1 MKNSLIPSS
10 EGSVL
15 STDQDL
21 RQLSSPI
28 SINYKEAL
36 AMREIALSMGT
47 ELPRYLL
54 SPEVN
59 QLLNYMPDVRQ
70 QFLYRTLWNTGVR
83 INEALALIRDSF
95 CLDVPVPFV
104 KVKTLKQRNRGPGA
118 RKKGDTGIRNVPLTD
133 PHYIQ
138 AFKEYVAS
146 FSITRANQ
154 LLWNIGSDN
163 TPRNWLNQ
171 AIQRAKS
178 DGVTFTVEPITPH
191 TFRHSFC
198 MHLILSGVPLKLVQK
213 YAGHARLE
221 STEIYTQVFLLD
233 AARYYPVNFSY
244 F

>member
-1 MKNSLIPSS
+1 MKNSLIIPAG
-10 EGSVL
+10 EAVI

-21 RQLSSPI
+21 RPLRSPI
-28 SINYKEAL
+28 PINYKEAL

-54 SPEVN
+54 SPEIN
-59 QLLNYMPDVRQ
+59 LLLNYLPDVRQ
-70 QFLYRTLWNTGVR
+70 QFFYRTLWNTGVR
-83 INEALALIRDSF
+83 INEALSLTRDSF

-104 KVKTLKQRNRGPGA
+104 RVKTLKQRNRGPGA
-118 RKKGDTGIRNVPLTD
+118 RKKGDTGIRNIPLTD

-138 AFKEYVAS
+138 AFREYVAS
-146 FSITRANQ
+146 FTITRGNQ
-154 LLWNIGSDN
+154 LLWNVSSDN
-163 TPRNWLNQ
+163 TPRNWLGQ
-171 AIQRAKS
+171 ALKRAKS

-198 MHLILSGVPLKLVQK
+198 MHLILSGVPLKLIQK

-233 AARYYPVNFSY
+233 AARYYPVNFTD
-244 F
+244 

>member
-10 EGSVL
+10 EGTVVGI
-15 STDQDL
+15 DQSITPL
-21 RQLSSPI
+21 RSPI
-28 SINYKEAL
+28 PINYKEAI

-59 QLLNYMPDVRQ
+59 LLLNYLPDVRQ
-70 QFLYRTLWNTGVR
+70 QFFYRTLWNLGLR
-83 INEALALIRDSF
+83 INEALALTRDAF

-133 PHYIQ
+133 PQYIQ

-146 FSITRANQ
+146 FAITRANQ
-154 LLWNIGSDN
+154 LLWDIGSDN

-171 AIQRAKS
+171 AIRRAKS

-233 AARYYPVNFSY
+233 AARHYPVNFSD